1 MLLKSGMQGPDV
13 TKIQKILGLSGTGI
27 YGPKTESAVREFQN
41 KNGLT
46 VTGIVDKKTWD
57 KLNKVVVEEKSNL
70 TLEEKIDKLVQYIP
84 KKVLDEIPEI
94 INKFKI
100 NTPLRLSHFL
110 SQCAHESGNFRI
122 VNENLNYS
130 TEGLL
135 KTFGKYFPTRAL
147 AQKYQRNP
155 QKIANR
161 VYSNRMGNGSERSGD
176 GFKYRGRGFI
186 QLTGKNNYKAF
197 GDAIGEDLL
206 KNPDR
211 VSTEYPLT
219 SAAWFFSTNRLNEIS
234 DRGSTNVLITEVSKR
249 VNGGTNG
256 LNDRISYF
264 KKFYKILK

>member
-27 YGPKTESAVREFQN
+27 YGPKTESAVREFQS
-41 KNGLT
+41 KNGLAS
-46 VTGIVDKKTWD
+46 TGIVDKNTWD
-57 KLNKVVVEEKSNL
+57 ILNKIVIEEGTSG
-70 TLEEKIDKLVQYIP
+70 TLLEKVAKLEQYIP
-84 KKVLDEIPEI
+84 KSVLNEIPEI

-100 NTPLRLSHFL
+100 NTSLRLSHFL

-147 AQKYQRNP
+147 AQRYQRNP

-161 VYSNRMGNGSERSGD
+161 VYANRMGNGSEKSGD
-176 GFKYRGRGFI
+176 GFRYRGRGFI

-206 KNPDR
+206 KNPDK

-219 SAAWFFSTNRLNEIS
+219 SAAWFFSTNKLNELS